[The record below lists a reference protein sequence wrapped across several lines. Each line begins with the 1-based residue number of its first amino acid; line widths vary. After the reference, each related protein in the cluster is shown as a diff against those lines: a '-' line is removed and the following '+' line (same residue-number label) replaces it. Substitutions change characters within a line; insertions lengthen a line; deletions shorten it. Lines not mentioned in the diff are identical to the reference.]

1 VRVIL
6 QTPTGEHSVSAHVP
20 VVRGAPPPS
29 DDVVGPQVRLAME
42 DNRFRVR
49 PGDLLAAALG
59 DTSGVAILGTN
70 PGNSV
75 LLEFDGSGFM
85 TNVSDG
91 FVFDPG
97 SYQSGRIEL
106 PLPADLELGPHTAAL
121 YANDVLGNVG
131 SDTLSFV
138 VVVEGSTGIVGTTL
152 FPNPT
157 AGPCR
162 LVFELS
168 DPMRVSWDIYTVA
181 GRRIR
186 TLDRSFTASGP
197 QAIEWD
203 GRDNEGDEIANG
215 VYLYVLRGYGLD
227 GGGDGIRQTG
237 QIVIMR

>member
-1 VRVIL
+1 V
-6 QTPTGEHSVSAHVP
+6 AAFVP

-29 DDVVGPQVRLAME
+29 DDLAGPAVVVSME
-42 DNRFRVR
+42 NDRVRVR
-49 PGDLLAAALG
+49 PGTLLQAAVA

-75 LLEFDGSGFM
+75 LLEFDETGFM
-85 TNVSDG
+85 TNVSDA

-97 SYQSGRIEL
+97 SYTAGRLEI
-106 PLPADLELGPHTAAL
+106 PLPGDLDLGPHTAAL

-138 VVVEGSTGIVGTTL
+138 LVAEGVSGIANTTL

-157 AGPCR
+157 PGPCR

-168 DPMRVSWDIYTVA
+168 DPMELTWDIYTVS

-186 TLDRSFTASGP
+186 SLRRNFSEAGP
-197 QAIEWD
+197 HVLEWD
-203 GRDNEGDEIANG
+203 GRDHVGDELANG
-215 VYLYVLRGYGLD
+215 VYLYVLRGRGA
-227 GGGDGIRQTG
+227 GGGGRDLRQTG